1 MPTGEPP
8 PSIFISYASQDRE
21 AARNLRDALAVAG
34 FDVWYDESELGGGD
48 AWDQKIRRQIRE
60 CRFFMPVISAQTN
73 ARQEGYFRR
82 EWKLAVDRSHDMADD
97 VMFILPVAID
107 ATKQDQARVP
117 DKFVSVQ
124 WLSVPLGQPTPA
136 FEAWCRRLLDGE
148 SAPPV
153 VSRPRQAFVTPAAA
167 APHAGPVAADPQRA
181 YPVFPEESPGR
192 RLHFLF
198 CVVGWALKTSWVWY
212 MRLPKRRRKL
222 VIFALV
228 VLLLGK
234 TCSNSES
241 PHEAT
246 AEQKAKAQK
255 LLSSLGQKIDP
266 ASLPKDGKTD
276 LVKVGTD
283 IAAAIS
289 RELGDDAGTEPDL
302 LAVPFSAPPADEA
315 SSRFVST
322 VFASV
327 YGQLSIAAPS
337 KVALAKAAQG
347 DSPADPLRLAR
358 DRNADK
364 VLFGAVEGSGDGLA
378 LVVTLKVVDEGK
390 VLWTGNFPL
399 KGADPI
405 GVADQI
411 RSHIPSGK

>member
-48 AWDQKIRRQIRE
+48 AWDQKIRRQIRD
-60 CRFFMPVISAQTN
+60 CRFFMPVISANAN

-107 ATKQDQARVP
+107 ATTQDQARVP

-124 WLSVPLGQPTPA
+124 WLSVPQGQPTPA
-136 FEAWCRRLLDGE
+136 FQAWCRRLLDGE

-153 VSRPRQAFVTPAAA
+153 VARPRQAFAT
-167 APHAGPVAADPQRA
+167 PVAALPQRP
-181 YPVFPEESPGR
+181 YPVFPEERPGR

-198 CVVGWALKTSWVWY
+198 CVVGWALKTAWVWY
-212 MRLPKRRRKL
+212 LHLPPRRRKL

-234 TCSNSES
+234 ACSTSER
-241 PHEAT
+241 PQEPT

-255 LLSSLGQKIDP
+255 LLSSLGQKNDP

-283 IAAAIS
+283 LAAAIS
-289 RELGDDAGTEPDL
+289 RELGDDAGAEPDL
-302 LAVPFSAPPADEA
+302 LAVPFTAPSTDEA
-315 SSRFVST
+315 SGRFAGT

-327 YGQLSIAAPS
+327 YGQLSIAAPT
-337 KVALAKAAQG
+337 KVALAKLPQG
-347 DSPADPLRLAR
+347 DSSADPLKLAR

-364 VLFGAVEGSGDGLA
+364 VLYGAVVGSGEGLA
-378 LVVTLKVVDEGK
+378 LEVTLKAVDEGK
-390 VLWTGNFPL
+390 VLWTGDFPL
-399 KGADPI
+399 RGADPI

-411 RSHIPSGK
+411 RSHIPTGK